1 LIVFNLER
9 DILVALLLESDVVD
23 PKNSKEAEKGEGQLQ
38 KNGSEHETGNL
49 SKDFPGESG
58 KASAEPDSKDRCRN
72 GQDWDK
78 AGKDDPGAFT
88 HACILTEKRRDAIL
102 GNSIARKSRVVNAR
116 TVRLFDTLTREVV
129 PLKPVDGKIFRF
141 YCCGPTVYGPA
152 HIGNFRTFVM
162 QDVLRRVLE
171 LGGMKTKHVRN
182 ITDVDDKTIRDSV
195 AAGMKLADFTDQWR
209 DKFHAD
215 CEELNCLKPHIE
227 PSAVEHVPEQIAMI
241 EELVEKGHA
250 YASDDGSV
258 YFKISS
264 FPDYGRLSRLDTREL
279 DLGKTQNERANSD
292 EYEKDNVA
300 DFVLWKGRRA
310 EDGANYWGSPWGEG
324 RPGWHLECSAMILK
338 YLGKTFDL
346 HSGGEDLVFPHH
358 ENELAQ
364 SKCSC
369 GGEFARHWFHSTH
382 LLVNGKKMAKSSGT
396 LYTLG
401 DLADQG
407 WTAMEVRYVLIG
419 ANYRKQLNFTM
430 ESLHAA
436 REALG
441 KLAKAAE
448 GRKAPGYRE
457 LAKGG
462 DQGVFTGAFERLNED
477 LNTAAALGELFGNL
491 KRAESPDDWRG
502 FFTVLAALGLTL
514 PEPEGV
520 EVPEDIAKLAGL
532 RWQARQ
538 DKDWA
543 ASDRYRDELAEK
555 GWIVKDG
562 RDGYEVLPS

>member
-1 LIVFNLER
+1 MIVFNFKR
-9 DILVALLLESDVVD
+9 NILVAFFLKPNVVD
-23 PKNSKEAEKGEGQLQ
+23 PKNGEKTKESKGQLQ
-38 KNGSEHETGNL
+38 KYRSKHEAGDLTE
-49 SKDFPGESG
+49 DFSG
-58 KASAEPDSKDRCRN
+58 KSGEASTKPNPQNCGGDRQN
-72 GQDWDK
+72 WNE
-78 AGKDDPGAFT
+78 AGENDPGAFA
-88 HACILTEKRRDAIL
+88 HAFILTEKRRDAIL
-102 GNSIARKSRVVNAR
+102 GNSIARKSLAVKAR
-116 TVRLFDTLTREVV
+116 PVRLFDTLTREVV
-129 PLKPVDGKIFRF
+129 PLEPVDGKTFRF

-162 QDVLRRVLE
+162 QDVMRRVLE

-195 AAGMKLADFTDQWR
+195 AAGMKLADFTAQWR
-209 DKFHAD
+209 DKFHDD
-215 CEELNCLKPHIE
+215 CEALNCLKPHIE
-227 PSAVEHVPEQIAMI
+227 PSAVEHVPEQISMI

-250 YASDDGSV
+250 YASEDGSV
-258 YFKISS
+258 YFKITS
-264 FPDYGRLSRLDTREL
+264 FADYGQLSRLDTREL
-279 DLGKTQNERANSD
+279 DLGKTQNERANAD

-300 DFVLWKGRRA
+300 DFVLWKGRRDD
-310 EDGANYWGSPWGEG
+310 DGENYWDSPWGEG

-401 DLADQG
+401 DLGEEG
-407 WTAMEVRYVLIG
+407 WTPMEVRYVLIG

-448 GRKAPGYRE
+448 GREAPGYRE

-462 DQGVFTGAFERLNED
+462 NLGVFAGAFERLNED
-477 LNTAAALGELFGNL
+477 LNTAAALGELFGNF
-491 KRAESPDDWRG
+491 KKAESDADWRG
-502 FFTVLAALGLTL
+502 FFTVLAALGLIL

-520 EVPEDIAKLAGL
+520 EVPDDIAKLAEL

-543 ASDRYRDELAEK
+543 ASDRYRDELAGK
-555 GWIVKDG
+555 GWVVKDG